1 MDPGEAGQICG
12 ELRPGHIGVRLPFAG
27 VRQRHPAVV
36 EAALHGFVAPV
47 ALQLALVK
55 GLRADGVGREVD
67 TVVFGRVID
76 RRGLGR
82 DAAAQQKLL
91 HSDEFIA
98 LGQQIV
104 DGGQRAVDAR
114 AVDIV
119 DEDDR
124 AVKDA
129 SLNVLPDGLAV
140 AVFPVL
146 RVDRPV
152 DEWGADDGADGLVR
166 VAVGGADV
174 GVLVAARGGDEGL
187 DGVDLRLHGL
197 RRAGVEIFVVVCMVC
212 QLMALADDAPERLRP
227 AGGVDAVDEERRVYA
242 ALGQTVE
249 QVGGIFARA
258 VVKRDGQQLRA
269 AVLRLRGSGRQDQR
283 GEQQQNQ
290 QQRYELMDRSH
301 MGSPFCRHHS
311 RIREKS
317 KYPADF

>member
-1 MDPGEAGQICG
+1 M
-12 ELRPGHIGVRLPFAG
+12 
-27 VRQRHPAVV
+27 
-36 EAALHGFVAPV
+36 

-67 TVVFGRVID
+67 AVVFGRVID

-91 HSDEFIA
+91 HGDEFIA

-152 DEWGADDGADGLVR
+152 DERGADDGADGLVR

-227 AGGVDAVDEERRVYA
+227 GGLNPRAGGVDAVDEERRVYA

-249 QVGGIFARA
+249 QVGGVFARA

-290 QQRYELMDRSH
+290 QQR
-301 MGSPFCRHHS
+301 
-311 RIREKS
+311 
-317 KYPADF
+317 

>member
-1 MDPGEAGQICG
+1 M
-12 ELRPGHIGVRLPFAG
+12 
-27 VRQRHPAVV
+27 
-36 EAALHGFVAPV
+36 
-47 ALQLALVK
+47 
-55 GLRADGVGREVD
+55 
-67 TVVFGRVID
+67 
-76 RRGLGR
+76 
-82 DAAAQQKLL
+82 
-91 HSDEFIA
+91 
-98 LGQQIV
+98 
-104 DGGQRAVDAR
+104 
-114 AVDIV
+114 
-119 DEDDR
+119 
-124 AVKDA
+124 
-129 SLNVLPDGLAV
+129 
-140 AVFPVL
+140 
-146 RVDRPV
+146 
-152 DEWGADDGADGLVR
+152 
-166 VAVGGADV
+166 
-174 GVLVAARGGDEGL
+174 
-187 DGVDLRLHGL
+187 
-197 RRAGVEIFVVVCMVC
+197 VVCMVC